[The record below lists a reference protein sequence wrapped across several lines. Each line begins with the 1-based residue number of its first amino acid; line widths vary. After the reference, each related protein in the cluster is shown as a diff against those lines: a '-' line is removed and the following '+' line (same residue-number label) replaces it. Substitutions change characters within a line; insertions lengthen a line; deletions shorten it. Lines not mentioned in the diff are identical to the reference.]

1 MTTDNDA
8 TDIAVLGKRLNRRGR
23 RQGAVP
29 YHRHAPR
36 DRKAVMMLV
45 LQGECSPRVMVAR
58 LQLPVGTVMSRLTR
72 ARVKQRAQSGPKA
85 DTPIADLL

>member
-8 TDIAVLGKRLNRRGR
+8 TDIAVLGKRLNRQER
-23 RQGAVP
+23 RQSAVP
-29 YHRHAPR
+29 CHRHAPR

-45 LQGECSPRVMVAR
+45 LQGECSPRVTVAR
-58 LQLPVGTVMSRLTR
+58 LQLPVGTVMSRLAR

-85 DTPIADLL
+85 DTSIADLL